1 MTAHSAH
8 RREPSILSCTRG
20 DLLPG
25 ELMKRQSGK
34 SSGRSQIKAHGAGLS
49 LVCCLLLPAC
59 AGAQQAADPLHQ
71 LSTSFESLANRI
83 SPAVVE
89 IFVSGYGAEDP
100 ENHDPGA
107 PIGRQSSLGSGVIV
121 DPDGYIITNFHV
133 IEGAQRVNV
142 LITPSI
148 GSQPQAPA
156 VLRAR
161 GRMLSAKIVG
171 GSKTADLAVLKVD
184 ATGLPTIPF
193 AKYQQ
198 LRQGQLV
205 LAFGNPEGLQ
215 NSMSMGLVSSVLRQ
229 ADPESPMVF
238 IQTDAA
244 INPGNSGGPLVD
256 VDGNLVGI
264 NTSILTQSGGNEGIG
279 FAIPSGIVR
288 FAYQQ
293 IRQHGHLQTGEIGAD
308 VQPITRE
315 LAAALALP
323 TDSGVIVSNVY
334 PGSPAEEAGLKV
346 ADLVQTVDGN
356 QIDSVPTFV
365 MSIFLRRAGDRI
377 RVGVLR
383 EKQKL
388 DFTVPVVERKQG
400 AESVA
405 DLADPDKGLV
415 AELGIIGIDLTPEIA
430 ALLPQP
436 RLNSGVVVAAT
447 TSDHRADEVGLQFGD
462 IVHALNTHAV
472 TGLSGLRSALHTLKP
487 GDAAALQLERN
498 GRLMFVTFEV
508 E

>member
-1 MTAHSAH
+1 M
-8 RREPSILSCTRG
+8 
-20 DLLPG
+20 
-25 ELMKRQSGK
+25 
-34 SSGRSQIKAHGAGLS
+34 
-49 LVCCLLLPAC
+49 LLPATY
-59 AGAQQAADPLHQ
+59 AVAQQPADPLHQ
-71 LSTSFESLANRI
+71 LSSSFESLANRI

-89 IFVSGYGAEDP
+89 VFVSGYGAEDP

-121 DPDGYIITNFHV
+121 DPNGYIVTNFHV
-133 IEGAQRVNV
+133 IEGAERINV

-148 GSQPQAPA
+148 GSQPQASA
-156 VLRAR
+156 ALRAR
-161 GRMLSAKIVG
+161 GRMLPAKIVG
-171 GSKTADLAVLKVD
+171 GSKTADLAVLKID

-193 AKYQQ
+193 ARYQQ

-288 FAYQQ
+288 FAYEQ
-293 IRQHGHLQTGEIGAD
+293 IRQYGHVQRGEIGAD
-308 VQPITRE
+308 VQPISRE

-323 TDSGVIVSNVY
+323 IDSGVIVSNVY
-334 PGSPAEEAGLKV
+334 AGSPAEQAGLKV
-346 ADLVQTVDGN
+346 ADLIQTVDAT
-356 QIDSVPTFV
+356 QIDSVPTFI
-365 MSIFLRRAGDRI
+365 MSIFLRRAGDQVRM
-377 RVGVLR
+377 GVLR
-383 EKQKL
+383 GKEKL
-388 DFTVPVVERKQG
+388 NFTVPVIESKQG
-400 AESVA
+400 GESVA
-405 DLADPDKGLV
+405 DFADPDKGLV
-415 AELGIIGIDLTPEIA
+415 ADLGIIGADLTPELS

-447 TSDHRADEVGLQFGD
+447 TSDHRAEEVGLQFGD
-462 IVHALNTHAV
+462 IIHALNTASV
-472 TGLSGLRSALHTLKP
+472 ANLSSLRTALHTLKP
-487 GDAAALQLERN
+487 GDPAALQVERN
-498 GRLMFVTFEV
+498 GRLMFVTFEA